1 MILIG
6 VVFTGDPRMQQIFRS
21 NYGKAV
27 RRGGG
32 VPVFLP
38 WKPKHAAFWA
48 KHLDGFLFTGGG
60 DPDPKYYGESMRPEC
75 GAPNPARDEFELAL
89 LKAVMDTGKPI
100 LGICRGEQ
108 ILNVALGG
116 TLIQDIPSQRPEAA
130 GENHRDNEHRYA
142 PDYPARALPGTLL
155 HSLMGCDEL
164 LTNSVHHQA
173 VDTPAPGMRV
183 CALSPAGIVE
193 GIEAEGGRFLLGLQW
208 HPEAVAAVEERMQ
221 RPFTALVRESRE
233 HKRRNIKI
241 S

>member
-6 VVFTGDPRMQQIFRS
+6 VVFTGDPRMQQVFRS

-75 GAPNPARDEFELAL
+75 GTPNPARDEFELAL

-100 LGICRGEQ
+100 LGICRGIQ
-108 ILNVALGG
+108 VLNAFLGG
-116 TLIQDIPSQRPEAA
+116 ELYQDIKPL
-130 GENHRDNEHRYA
+130 EHVPHNDHWAKIHTVTVR
-142 PDYPARALPGTLL
+142 RGTLL
-155 HSLMGCDEL
+155 AEILKQDTVL
-164 LTNSVHHQA
+164 VNSQHHQA
-173 VDTPAPGMRV
+173 ASRVAPGLEIA
-183 CALSPAGIVE
+183 ALSEDGF
-193 GIEAEGGRFLLGLQW
+193 IEALEKPDATFCLGVQW
-208 HPEAVAAVEERMQ
+208 HPEWLSEADPRQ
-221 RPFTALVRESRE
+221 QALFDAFVKAC
-233 HKRRNIKI
+233 H
-241 S
+241 

>member
-6 VVFTGDPRMQQIFRS
+6 VVFTGDPRMQQVFRG

-60 DPDPKYYGESMRPEC
+60 DPDPRYYGQSMRPEC
-75 GAPNPARDEFELAL
+75 GTPTPARDEFELAL
-89 LKAVMDTGKPI
+89 LKAVMDTGKPV

-142 PDYPARALPGTLL
+142 PRHASAQSHGLRRAA
-155 HSLMGCDEL
+155 D
-164 LTNSVHHQA
+164 Q
-173 VDTPAPGMRV
+173 
-183 CALSPAGIVE
+183 
-193 GIEAEGGRFLLGLQW
+193 
-208 HPEAVAAVEERMQ
+208 Q
-221 RPFTALVRESRE
+221 RPPSGGGHPRAGDAGLRPQSCGNRGG
-233 HKRRNIKI
+233 H
-241 S
+241 

>member
-6 VVFTGDPRMQQIFRS
+6 VVFTGDPRMQQVFRS

-38 WKPKHAAFWA
+38 WKPEHAAFWA

-60 DPDPKYYGESMRPEC
+60 DPDPRYYGQSMRPEC
-75 GAPNPARDEFELAL
+75 GTPTPARDEFELAL
-89 LKAVMDTGKPI
+89 LKAVMDTGKPV

-142 PDYPARALPGTLL
+142 PDHPARVLPGTLL

-173 VDTPAPGMRV
+173 VDTPAPGMRA
-183 CALSPAGIVE
+183 CALSPADVSFWGCSGTRRLWPPWRNGCSALSPRWCRQAGISS
-193 GIEAEGGRFLLGLQW
+193 
-208 HPEAVAAVEERMQ
+208 P
-221 RPFTALVRESRE
+221 T
-233 HKRRNIKI
+233 IKI

>member
-1 MILIG
+1 
-6 VVFTGDPRMQQIFRS
+6 
-21 NYGKAV
+21 
-27 RRGGG
+27 
-32 VPVFLP
+32 
-38 WKPKHAAFWA
+38 
-48 KHLDGFLFTGGG
+48 
-60 DPDPKYYGESMRPEC
+60 
-75 GAPNPARDEFELAL
+75 
-89 LKAVMDTGKPI
+89 MDTGKPV

-142 PDYPARALPGTLL
+142 PDHPARVLPGTFL

-193 GIEAEGGRFLLGLQW
+193 GIEAEDGRFLLGLQW

-221 RPFTALVRESRE
+221 RPFHRAGKGKQRTQGATLRFPEFAGRP
-233 HKRRNIKI
+233 RRGGLF
-241 S
+241 SLG

>member
-6 VVFTGDPRMQQIFRS
+6 VVFTGDPRMQQVFRG

-60 DPDPKYYGESMRPEC
+60 DPDPGYYGQSMRPEC
-75 GAPNPARDEFELAL
+75 GMPTPARDEFELAL
-89 LKAVMDTGKPI
+89 LKAVMDTGKPV

-142 PDYPARALPGTLL
+142 PDHPARVLPGTLL

-173 VDTPAPGMRV
+173 VDTPAPGMRY
-183 CALSPAGIVE
+183 L
-193 GIEAEGGRFLLGLQW
+193 
-208 HPEAVAAVEERMQ
+208 
-221 RPFTALVRESRE
+221 
-233 HKRRNIKI
+233 
-241 S
+241 

>member
-1 MILIG
+1 M
-6 VVFTGDPRMQQIFRS
+6 VIFFS
-21 NYGKAV
+21 S
-27 RRGGG
+27 
-32 VPVFLP
+32 
-38 WKPKHAAFWA
+38 AAF
-48 KHLDGFLFTGGG
+48 F
-60 DPDPKYYGESMRPEC
+60 S
-75 GAPNPARDEFELAL
+75 ARDEFELAL
-89 LKAVMDTGKPI
+89 LKAVMDTGKPV

-142 PDYPARALPGTLL
+142 PDHPARVLPGTFL

-193 GIEAEGGRFLLGLQW
+193 GIEAEDGRFLLGLQW

-221 RPFTALVRESRE
+221 RPFTALVKASKE
-233 HKRRNIKI
+233 HKAQH
-241 S
+241 

>member
-6 VVFTGDPRMQQIFRS
+6 VVFTGDPRMQQVFRS

-60 DPDPKYYGESMRPEC
+60 DPDPKHYGQSRKPEC
-75 GAPNPARDEFELAL
+75 GTPNPARDEFELAL

-108 ILNVALGG
+108 ILKW
-116 TLIQDIPSQRPEAA
+116 RW
-130 GENHRDNEHRYA
+130 
-142 PDYPARALPGTLL
+142 
-155 HSLMGCDEL
+155 
-164 LTNSVHHQA
+164 
-173 VDTPAPGMRV
+173 
-183 CALSPAGIVE
+183 
-193 GIEAEGGRFLLGLQW
+193 AE
-208 HPEAVAAVEERMQ
+208 P
-221 RPFTALVRESRE
+221 
-233 HKRRNIKI
+233 
-241 S
+241 

>member
-6 VVFTGDPRMQQIFRS
+6 VVFTGDPRMQQVFRG

-38 WKPKHAAFWA
+38 WKPEHAAFWA

-60 DPDPKYYGESMRPEC
+60 DPDPRYYGQSMRPEC
-75 GAPNPARDEFELAL
+75 GTPTLARDEFELAL
-89 LKAVMDTGKPI
+89 LKAVMDTGKPV

-130 GENHRDNEHRYA
+130 GEE
-142 PDYPARALPGTLL
+142 PPG
-155 HSLMGCDEL
+155 
-164 LTNSVHHQA
+164 Q
-173 VDTPAPGMRV
+173 
-183 CALSPAGIVE
+183 
-193 GIEAEGGRFLLGLQW
+193 
-208 HPEAVAAVEERMQ
+208 
-221 RPFTALVRESRE
+221 
-233 HKRRNIKI
+233 
-241 S
+241 

>member
-1 MILIG
+1 
-6 VVFTGDPRMQQIFRS
+6 
-21 NYGKAV
+21 
-27 RRGGG
+27 
-32 VPVFLP
+32 
-38 WKPKHAAFWA
+38 
-48 KHLDGFLFTGGG
+48 
-60 DPDPKYYGESMRPEC
+60 MRPEC
-75 GAPNPARDEFELAL
+75 GTPTPARDEFELAL
-89 LKAVMDTGKPI
+89 LKAVMDTGKPV

-142 PDYPARALPGTLL
+142 PNHPARVLPGTLL

-193 GIEAEGGRFLLGLQW
+193 GIEATDGRFLLGLQW

-221 RPFTALVRESRE
+221 RPFTALVQASRDFKS
-233 HKRRNIKI
+233 HH
-241 S
+241 

>member
-1 MILIG
+1 MRNIYLS
-6 VVFTGDPRMQQIFRS
+6 VPLKNYEDALRLTGAR
-21 NYGKAV
+21 
-27 RRGGG
+27 
-32 VPVFLP
+32 PVSD
-38 WKPKHAAFWA
+38 AACA
-48 KHLDGFLFTGGG
+48 DALLLTGGG
-60 DPDPKYYGESMRPEC
+60 DLAPACYGQALS
-75 GAPNPARDEFELAL
+75 GAEAIDAARDARELAL
-89 LKAVMDTGKPI
+89 VRDFLARGLPV

-142 PDYPARALPGTLL
+142 PNHPARVLPGTLL
-155 HSLMGCDEL
+155 RSLMGCDEL

-193 GIEAEGGRFLLGLQW
+193 GIEATDGRFLLGLQW

-221 RPFTALVRESRE
+221 RPFTALVKASGEK
-233 HKRRNIKI
+233 KRHH
-241 S
+241 

>member
-6 VVFTGDPRMQQIFRS
+6 VVFTGDPRMQQVFRS

-60 DPDPKYYGESMRPEC
+60 DPDPKYYGQTRKPEC
-75 GAPNPARDEFELAL
+75 GTPNPARDEFELAL
-89 LKAVMDTGKPI
+89 LKAVMYTGKPV

-142 PDYPARALPGTLL
+142 PDHPARVLPGTLL

-193 GIEAEGGRFLLGLQW
+193 GIEAEDGRFLLGLQW

-221 RPFTALVRESRE
+221 RPFTALVKASSE
-233 HKRRNIKI
+233 HKAQH
-241 S
+241 